1 MSFEHHREPLAPLSR
16 FVRRLISS
24 FATGLGL
31 VAVSLAI
38 GMIGYRR
45 LFALSWIDAFV
56 NASMILSGM
65 GPLAVPQTDGGE
77 AVLRAATRSSVVLR
91 SWRSPG
97 IIFAPAIH
105 RFLHYLHADPD
116 EQRGGDSAV
125 TPRPGSERVR
135 KGPDPNLT
143 RA

>member
-1 MSFEHHREPLAPLSR
+1 MFFEHHREPLAPLSR

-24 FATGLGL
+24 FAIGLGL

-65 GPLAVPQTDGGE
+65 GPLAVPQTDGAKLFAGGYALFSGL
-77 AVLRAATRSSVVLR
+77 AVLAIA
-91 SWRSPG
+91 G

-105 RFLHYLHADPD
+105 RFLHYLHADPGD
-116 EQRGGDSAV
+116 RHSRSSRGQTSV
-125 TPRPGSERVR
+125 
-135 KGPDPNLT
+135 
-143 RA
+143 